1 MDELIF
7 EPMPKI
13 ARYSRLCTITEKI
26 DGTNASIFIDD
37 LSTQFLTASR
47 TKWITPENDNAGFSR
62 WAHEHKEELMKLG
75 PGHHFG
81 EWWGLG
87 IQRKYNQTCKRFS
100 LFNTFLWSDP
110 AVRPACCDVVPVL
123 YEGMFD
129 QRAIED
135 AIATLQI
142 EGSKAAP
149 GFMQPEGII
158 IYHQAAKLYLKKTL
172 VNDEKPKG
180 SKEVG

>member
-7 EPMPKI
+7 TPMPKI

-26 DGTNASIFIDD
+26 DGTNASIFISED
-37 LSTQFLTASR
+37 LSEFLTGSR
-47 TKWITPENDNAGFSR
+47 TRWITPEQDNYGFSR

-75 PGHHFG
+75 TGHHFG

-100 LFNTFLWSDP
+100 LFDTERWEL
-110 AVRPACCDVVPVL
+110 PACCSIVPVL

-180 SKEVG
+180 STEVG